1 MATVKA
7 PKYVTNVLRTL
18 ESRGYKAFL
27 VGGCVRDCI
36 MGRHPNDWDVCTD
49 ALPVQI
55 QAVFPNS
62 RPTGIRH
69 GTITVIEH
77 GSCVEVTTFR
87 SDGEYSDHRHPENV
101 RFISD
106 LSADLERRDFTINA
120 MALPLSGI
128 LFDPFSG
135 REDIDRGLIRCV
147 GDPDKRFNEDALRML
162 RAIRFS
168 ATLSFETEAETMAAV
183 HRNAH
188 LASTLAAERVCA
200 EIEKILMSH
209 APEKLAVVINCG
221 LLQAYVDRSDTNADL
236 SGIAKLPKNRAVR
249 WAAACAL
256 LVRDGVIISADVFLS
271 ALRLDSATVR
281 NASRGCLL
289 ALDGAPRNDYEWKK
303 LLAAYGTDC
312 GKCTAAAA
320 DMLYGGGFSRAL
332 RRVIAGGECYSLK
345 RLCLSGDDLLEL
357 GFSGAEL
364 GKVLNALLDY
374 VLLHPMENV
383 RPILLERATTMKK

>member
-1 MATVKA
+1 MATIKA

-55 QAVFPNS
+55 QVVFPRS
-62 RPTGIRH
+62 RPTGIKH
-69 GTITVIEH
+69 GTITVIER
-77 GSCVEVTTFR
+77 GSSIEVTTFR

-135 REDIDRGLIRCV
+135 REDIERGIVKCV
-147 GDPDKRFNEDALRML
+147 GNPDKRFEEDALRML

-168 ATLSFETEAETMAAV
+168 ATLGFETESETMASI

-188 LASTLAAERVCA
+188 LATSLAAERICS
-200 EIEKILMSH
+200 ETEKILMSH
-209 APEKLAVVINCG
+209 KPEKLAVLINCG
-221 LLQAYVDRSDTNADL
+221 LLQSYVARSDTNADL
-236 SGIAKLPKNRAVR
+236 SRIAKLPKNRAIR
-249 WAAACAL
+249 WAAACAIL
-256 LVRDGVIISADVFLS
+256 KRDGVILSADGFLS
-271 ALRLDSATVR
+271 SLRLDSSTVR
-281 NASRGCLL
+281 NASRGCSL
-289 ALDGAPRNDYEWKK
+289 ALDSTPQSDYDWKK

-332 RRVIAGGECYSLK
+332 RRVIASGECYSLK
-345 RLCLSGDDLLEL
+345 RLCVSGDDLLEQ
-357 GFSGAEL
+357 GFSGVEL
-364 GKVLNALLDY
+364 GTALNELLDY
-374 VLLHPMENV
+374 VLVHPMENI
-383 RPILLERATTMKK
+383 RPILLERAREMKK